1 MFDERQLPAGLRARM
16 ADFSPDSFRYTHVL
30 GVTFIPIF
38 SSRKLGDMYWVKIYT
53 SIDKKHNIDIGLH
66 LPILAS
72 FKLFLTTFEYK
83 I

>member
-1 MFDERQLPAGLRARM
+1 
-16 ADFSPDSFRYTHVL
+16 
-30 GVTFIPIF
+30 
-38 SSRKLGDMYWVKIYT
+38 MYWVKIYT

-83 I
+83 IQANFSKNIKTAIQFTWFYQLYTQTHSSIPIEDEGRNFCKKR